1 MLVNLIESRILQR
14 DPLNTTDK
22 TQVVPFRTGRF
33 FLVPAGSQVHAA
45 GRIPAIPALIQDV
58 IPAPAVLLH
67 AHHSTIL
74 AHGHL
79 PPQFRRQPSP
89 S

>member
-1 MLVNLIESRILQR
+1 MLVNLTGIRILPR

-22 TQVVPFRTGRF
+22 TQVVPSRTARF
-33 FLVPAGSQVHAA
+33 FLVPAGPQVHAA

-58 IPAPAVLLH
+58 IPAAAALLH

-74 AHGHL
+74 AHGHS
-79 PPQFRRQPSP
+79 PPQLRRQPSP
-89 S
+89 L